1 MDAHTDAHD
10 EAPADAPDTAPGP
23 DDANDDSNG
32 HEAHLGQQD
41 IRTAKLAARRA
52 AGETEPYR
60 WPVDHS
66 LADLRAAH
74 GDLAPDTLT
83 GEEVHVAGRLTG
95 LRRQGGLSFGTLRD
109 RAAPSSSSS
118 TPPWSGTTPTSR
130 STTSTAATGSACAA
144 R

>member
-10 EAPADAPDTAPGP
+10 EAPADAPDTGRP
-23 DDANDDSNG
+23 DADDDSNG
-32 HEAHLGQQD
+32 HDAHLGQQD

-83 GEEVHVAGRLTG
+83 GEEVHVAGRLTRPAPPG
-95 LRRQGGLSFGTLRD
+95 RAELRDAARPRGHHPALRRH
-109 RAAPSSSSS
+109 RAS
-118 TPPWSGTTPTSR
+118 SGTTPTSR